1 MKPEFEVGDCVQI
14 AAEFRDASNA
24 VTIYGVKKVDGDRYF
39 IEPLSTGMAIPPTQV
54 TVADMIEKL
63 TPDQVER
70 CIRHAYIAGRK
81 SIP

>member
-1 MKPEFEVGDCVQI
+1 MFEVGDCVQI
-14 AAEFRDASNA
+14 AAKWRNAGDA
-24 VTIYGVKKVDGDRYF
+24 VTIYWVKAVHGDRY
-39 IEPLSTGMAIPPTQV
+39 IISPLGLGMTIPPEQV

>member
-14 AAEFRDASNA
+14 AAEFRDANDA
-24 VTIYGVKKVDGDRYF
+24 VTIYGVKKVDGSRCT
-39 IEPLSTGMAIPPTQV
+39 IEPLSTGMAIPPEQV
-54 TVADMIEKL
+54 MVADMIEKL

>member
-1 MKPEFEVGDCVQI
+1 MFKVGDCVQI
-14 AAEFRDASNA
+14 AAKYRDASDA
-24 VTIYGVKKVDGDRYF
+24 VTIYVVKDTNEARY
-39 IEPLSTGMAIPPTQV
+39 IISPLSRGMIIPPEQV